1 MHLSKMCFKF
11 LMSMCV
17 IIGTMRRSYGLSLP
31 LPFDME
37 GEYMGEVTVN
47 LKEDG
52 ERLRRSADGVSIPA
66 KTIEVTFPFNN
77 GQVDLHLK
85 RMDELSANVPVFAAN
100 DRGEIA
106 RQYIQDKSNVFFY
119 QDESK
124 FAAFYV
130 ETTDNALCMFGSFED
145 RSNEYFLEPKEKN
158 CNPESSG
165 VFKILMAKHT
175 NIAYND
181 SIPIDK
187 TQRRYRATP
196 PGAPVPEALVRRKRA
211 VPEYKIET
219 LLVVD
224 FSVYN
229 YWYTQSTKT
238 TSGERDAEAKAN
250 IRQYYAWVINGM
262 DVRYKNIQTS
272 SYTISVVFAGIYI
285 ADTPS
290 KSTFTENNKDSS
302 VPTPKVEASTVLSD
316 VTSWVNSNAGSLPS
330 NDHAMMFSRY
340 DFTSS
345 GSSSNAGLA
354 WVGAVCT
361 TQSVSIVE
369 DHFNFVILTVAAHE
383 LGHSLSA
390 EHDGTGNGCSSSDAF
405 IMAASS
411 SIVDNT
417 NPWKFSTCSTGYFT
431 AYISALNSGSSGNCM
446 TTLNAGFDPTA
457 LNQYTSLP
465 GQVYDADAMCKHIVG
480 PASSFCM
487 FPYNNNYTS
496 ICTTLWCRKTDGSG
510 QCESA
515 AGADGLQ
522 CGNRKWCVS
531 GVCTDDDCAPSGDES
546 CLYGDRSGEVIIF
559 NNAGKTCSQ
568 VANEPHICYS
578 VSDEC
583 CKTCA
588 KFYTGRQGC
597 LYGDKALGCTS
608 GHCAAN
614 PDLCCGTCYTGTT
627 AVPVT
632 TTETPNLCKTT
643 TILSTS
649 TIATSTTEQQTTTTI
664 SQQPTTTVQVTTTL
678 EPTTTTT
685 MPPTT
690 TTIPTTTTTEPTTT
704 TTEPTTTTTIP
715 TTTTTMPTTTT
726 TIPTTTTTDPTTTT
740 TEPTTTTTEPTTTT
754 TEPTTTT
761 TEPTTTTTEPTT
773 TTTEPPSTTTMPTTT
788 TTIPTTTTTEP
799 TTTTTEPTTTT
810 TIPTTTTT
818 EPTTTTTIPTTTT
831 TMPTTTTTIPTTTT
845 TEPTTTTTE
854 PTTTAT
860 EPTTTTREPTTTT
873 TEPTTTTT
881 ETTTTTTEPTT
892 TITEPTTTTTEP
904 TTTTTEP
911 TTTTTEPTTTTTIPT
926 TTTTEP
932 TTTTTI
938 PTTTTTEPTT
948 STTEPTTTT
957 SEQITTTT
965 IITTT
970 TTEQTTTTPGP
981 VTATVQETTT
991 LQPATRTMELT
1002 TAESSATT
1010 EPTTTTTV
1018 PTTTTDPTTSTINID
1033 TTSTKLTTL
1042 SRESTTTTTEP
1053 ITTQETTTEQTTTT
1067 TEPTTTITEPT
1078 TTTNEPSTT
1087 ITSTASVTTTAAITT
1102 TTLPST
1108 TTSTVPV
1115 TTTATVIGTNEIR
1128 FIFVIRLVIVITEDL
1143 TISAQYSIVMIRA
1156 ETALTELYRRRLGSR
1171 FKRCRVKRVRSGSLI
1186 VDYDVITNEE
1196 PASASDVVSVAKDLV
1211 SGTENVTYD
1220 GQAAP
1225 VSSAAFVDSSGTN
1238 VNISSATTG
1247 CEVLESS
1254 SSCGS
1259 GYKCIEGSSG
1269 PYCRKSVSEY
1279 DTQMLIIIGAVV
1291 GSVCLLVTT
1300 AGILVLCICKNQR
1313 KEKDRSRHGID
1324 NPAITPDD
1332 FHHNGRLHYENDSDM
1347 GSPFYGRRWYP
1358 GYNEMAPN
1366 GTWHQQPMSNVKYSI
1381 PRPKY

>member
-1 MHLSKMCFKF
+1 
-11 LMSMCV
+11 
-17 IIGTMRRSYGLSLP
+17 
-31 LPFDME
+31 ME

-100 DRGEIA
+100 DRGEIV

-187 TQRRYRATP
+187 TQRRYKATP

-369 DHFNFVILTVAAHE
+369 DHFNFIIMTVAAHE

-465 GQVYDADAMCKHIVG
+465 GQVYDADAMCRHIVG

-487 FPYNNNYTS
+487 FPYNNNYSS

-559 NNAGKTCSQ
+559 NNAGKPCSQ

-627 AVPVT
+627 AVP
-632 TTETPNLCKTT
+632 
-643 TILSTS
+643 
-649 TIATSTTEQQTTTTI
+649 
-664 SQQPTTTVQVTTTL
+664 
-678 EPTTTTT
+678 
-685 MPPTT
+685 
-690 TTIPTTTTTEPTTT
+690 
-704 TTEPTTTTTIP
+704 
-715 TTTTTMPTTTT
+715 
-726 TIPTTTTTDPTTTT
+726 
-740 TEPTTTTTEPTTTT
+740 
-754 TEPTTTT
+754 
-761 TEPTTTTTEPTT
+761 
-773 TTTEPPSTTTMPTTT
+773 
-788 TTIPTTTTTEP
+788 
-799 TTTTTEPTTTT
+799 
-810 TIPTTTTT
+810 
-818 EPTTTTTIPTTTT
+818 
-831 TMPTTTTTIPTTTT
+831 
-845 TEPTTTTTE
+845 
-854 PTTTAT
+854 
-860 EPTTTTREPTTTT
+860 
-873 TEPTTTTT
+873 
-881 ETTTTTTEPTT
+881 
-892 TITEPTTTTTEP
+892 
-904 TTTTTEP
+904 
-911 TTTTTEPTTTTTIPT
+911 
-926 TTTTEP
+926 
-932 TTTTTI
+932 
-938 PTTTTTEPTT
+938 
-948 STTEPTTTT
+948 
-957 SEQITTTT
+957 
-965 IITTT
+965 
-970 TTEQTTTTPGP
+970 
-981 VTATVQETTT
+981 
-991 LQPATRTMELT
+991 
-1002 TAESSATT
+1002 
-1010 EPTTTTTV
+1010 
-1018 PTTTTDPTTSTINID
+1018 
-1033 TTSTKLTTL
+1033 
-1042 SRESTTTTTEP
+1042 
-1053 ITTQETTTEQTTTT
+1053 
-1067 TEPTTTITEPT
+1067 
-1078 TTTNEPSTT
+1078 
-1087 ITSTASVTTTAAITT
+1087 
-1102 TTLPST
+1102 
-1108 TTSTVPV
+1108 
-1115 TTTATVIGTNEIR
+1115 
-1128 FIFVIRLVIVITEDL
+1128 
-1143 TISAQYSIVMIRA
+1143 
-1156 ETALTELYRRRLGSR
+1156 LTELYRRRLGSR

-1186 VDYDVITNEE
+1186 VDYDVITDEE